1 MPSAVQTPQRS
12 SENAVSTQ
20 LKPFQTTS
28 SLLSLAPNV
37 YNPPHHT

>member
-12 SENAVSTQ
+12 SENTVSAQ
-20 LKPFQTTS
+20 LKPFQTTP

>member
-1 MPSAVQTPQRS
+1 MPFAVQTLQGS

-20 LKPFQTTS
+20 PKPFQTTP